1 MKKCIRWRFGSGGE
15 ISKSMLWCSKLLRR
29 TACRKQTLTINSLPD
44 SILVYLFSFLTFLEL
59 CNVSRVCKQWY
70 ILSKDFSLRRVI
82 ELREHSITTSQVK
95 QLIYYHFNSFLVE
108 LHLRGQSRSLWLTPF
123 TPKILAKLQKFSPN
137 LRCLIMEDF
146 NFRSLTSEKCVKL
159 QDFPLT
165 LHHLSI
171 RNSII
176 DRSVFFYTNIG
187 KPVTFDLEI
196 LDLGRCVY
204 LADGNIH
211 QWPNLPQLKE
221 LFLEGCPFI
230 DKHLLESIMGLQRT
244 LKSA

>member
-1 MKKCIRWRFGSGGE
+1 
-15 ISKSMLWCSKLLRR
+15 
-29 TACRKQTLTINSLPD
+29 
-44 SILVYLFSFLTFLEL
+44 
-59 CNVSRVCKQWY
+59 
-70 ILSKDFSLRRVI
+70 
-82 ELREHSITTSQVK
+82 
-95 QLIYYHFNSFLVE
+95 
-108 LHLRGQSRSLWLTPF
+108 
-123 TPKILAKLQKFSPN
+123 
-137 LRCLIMEDF
+137 MEDF

-244 LKSA
+244 LKVLDIEGSYGFETAVFIIGENTVNLEELYVGCTLTKDCSLFLITKGMFKHLKKLCLSGTRVTDTGLEHLTSIVLSLTWLKLDMTHVSNRCISNVRRLLPEVVVIKNTNVTVFRVFRNEGCAHYLNKAHHLL